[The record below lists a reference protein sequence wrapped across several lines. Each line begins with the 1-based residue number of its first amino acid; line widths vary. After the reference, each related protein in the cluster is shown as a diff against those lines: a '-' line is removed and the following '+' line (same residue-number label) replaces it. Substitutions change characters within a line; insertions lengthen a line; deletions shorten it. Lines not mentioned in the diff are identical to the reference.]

1 MTQSAASNRYM
12 RGGFANSGEQQVPT
26 GSSHLHPKQSEVRV
40 TLVLTGWLADGL
52 TDCLAKQAN
61 ADGVDDVSLFG
72 GRRTAF
78 DVDIDMLE
86 DKPWRKPGVDI
97 SDYFNYGFDEHSW
110 RVRPSAAAVALWVKD
125 RWM

>member
-1 MTQSAASNRYM
+1 LRFTGSNRYV
-12 RGGFANSGEQQVPT
+12 RGNFGGGPGVGGQHATTSAQKAGE
-26 GSSHLHPKQSEVRV
+26 
-40 TLVLTGWLADGL
+40 
-52 TDCLAKQAN
+52 
-61 ADGVDDVSLFG
+61 DDDLGDESVGMFG

-110 RVRPSAAAVALWVKD
+110 RVRKLVQWEK
-125 RWM
+125 RERGEY

>member
-1 MTQSAASNRYM
+1 M
-12 RGGFANSGEQQVPT
+12 
-26 GSSHLHPKQSEVRV
+26 
-40 TLVLTGWLADGL
+40 
-52 TDCLAKQAN
+52 
-61 ADGVDDVSLFG
+61 FG

-110 RVRPSAAAVALWVKD
+110 RVRSRLRVALAFAGGRRNHRQFLMRLLCFRNARSMQDVNYDFAEISQWRKPVSRPPVRLSLLQFSQHKNRSQSPCKRQMPD
-125 RWM
+125 LL